1 MQSSQKSHPD
11 MRVKGGLPRARFLF
25 VALNHG
31 PDAWTRSLARLAE
44 EDRLALAEIDIE
56 KWYPL
61 DLLDRLDRAVA
72 EELGQSDEETFT
84 QLGEFSATTSLSG
97 PFASLLNT
105 DIHSFLSQSS
115 LIHHSYQNFG
125 AAKYD
130 ALSDTSGLL
139 TIQYETA
146 PPESF
151 CISGASYFRKAV
163 ELCGARSAQVT
174 HARCS
179 ARGDAV
185 CEFYIT
191 WQK

>member
-1 MQSSQKSHPD
+1 
-11 MRVKGGLPRARFLF
+11 MRIKGGLLRARFLF

-31 PDAWTRSLARLAE
+31 PDTWTRTLARLAE
-44 EDRLALAEIDIE
+44 EDRHALAEIDVE
-56 KWYPL
+56 EWYGF
-61 DLLDRLDRAVA
+61 DLLDRLDRAIV
-72 EELGQSDEETFT
+72 EELGRNEEEMFVA
-84 QLGEFSATTSLSG
+84 LGEFSATTSLSG

-105 DIHSFLSQSS
+105 DIHSFLSQSA
-115 LIHHSYQNFG
+115 LIHRSYQNVG
-125 AAKYD
+125 VAKYD
-130 ALSDTSGLL
+130 TLSDTSGLL

-146 PPESF
+146 PPASF
-151 CISGASYFRKAV
+151 CTSGAAYFRKAV

-179 ARGDAV
+179 SRGDSV

>member
-1 MQSSQKSHPD
+1 MQSSQKTHPD

-31 PDAWTRSLARLAE
+31 ADTWARALARLAE
-44 EDRLALAEIDIE
+44 EDRLSLAEIDIE
-56 KWYPL
+56 QWYSL
-61 DLLDRLDRAVA
+61 DLLDRLDRAIV
-72 EELGQSDEETFT
+72 EELGRSEEEVFDA
-84 QLGEFSATTSLSG
+84 LGEFSATTSLSG

-105 DIHSFLSQSS
+105 DIHSFLTQSA
-115 LIHHSYQNFG
+115 LIHRSYQNFG
-125 AAKYD
+125 TPKYD

-146 PPESF
+146 PPASF
-151 CISGASYFRKAV
+151 CISGAAYFRRAI
-163 ELCGARSAQVT
+163 ELCGARSAKVT

-191 WQK
+191 WQN

>member
-1 MQSSQKSHPD
+1 

-25 VALNHG
+25 VAINHG
-31 PDAWTRSLARLAE
+31 PDAWARSLARLEE

-56 KWYPL
+56 KWYSL
-61 DLLDRLDRAVA
+61 DLLDRLDQAISQ
-72 EELGQSDEETFT
+72 ELGLSAEETFNA
-84 QLGEFSATTSLSG
+84 LGEFSATTSLSG
-97 PFASLLNT
+97 PFASLLNP
-105 DIHSFLSQSS
+105 DIHSFLSQSA

-125 AAKYD
+125 AAKYEP
-130 ALSDTSGLL
+130 LSETSGLL
-139 TIQYETA
+139 TIEYETA
-146 PPESF
+146 PPASF
-151 CISGASYFRKAV
+151 CISGAAYFRRAV

-191 WQK
+191 WQI

>member
-1 MQSSQKSHPD
+1 

-31 PDAWTRSLARLAE
+31 PDVWVRALARLAE
-44 EDRLALAEIDIE
+44 EDREALTEIDIE
-56 KWYPL
+56 KWYGL
-61 DLLDRLDRAVA
+61 DLLDRLDHAVV
-72 EELGQSDEETFT
+72 EELGRGEEEVFAA
-84 QLGEFSATTSLSG
+84 LGEFSATTSLSG
-97 PFASLLNT
+97 PFASLLNP
-105 DIHSFLSQSS
+105 DIHSFLSQSA

-125 AAKYD
+125 VAKYD

-146 PPESF
+146 PPVSF
-151 CISGASYFRKAV
+151 CTSGAYYFRKAV